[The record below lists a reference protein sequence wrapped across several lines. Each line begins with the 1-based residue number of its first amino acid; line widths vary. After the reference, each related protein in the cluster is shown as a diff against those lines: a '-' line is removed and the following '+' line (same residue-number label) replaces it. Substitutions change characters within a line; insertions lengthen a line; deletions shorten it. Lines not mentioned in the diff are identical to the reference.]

1 MAKVGVMQMEKYRM
15 TMREAMEKYG
25 MGMLRKAPKQ
35 TENIVEKNT
44 IDGNSQSNQQI
55 KSTLAKS
62 ESQ

>member
-1 MAKVGVMQMEKYRM
+1 MEEYRM

-44 IDGNSQSNQQI
+44 IDGNSQSNQLT
-55 KSTLAKS
+55 KSILPKS
-62 ESQ
+62 KGQ

>member
-1 MAKVGVMQMEKYRM
+1 MEKYRM

-55 KSTLAKS
+55 KSTLAKRK
-62 ESQ
+62 SQ